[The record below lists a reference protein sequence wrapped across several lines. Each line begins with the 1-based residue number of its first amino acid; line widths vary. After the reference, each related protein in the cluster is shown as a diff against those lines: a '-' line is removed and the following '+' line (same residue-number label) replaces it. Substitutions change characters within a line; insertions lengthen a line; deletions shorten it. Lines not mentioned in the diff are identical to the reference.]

1 MKKAGTMF
9 IKNLRYLY
17 LVGVIAIGLMTIIG
31 TGGGGGGSGGGDDS
45 DSTDET
51 PITLYSEKEITS
63 DGGSISIIDEYNNT
77 IEVTF
82 PKDVLSKATQIS
94 LGVLSEQPDLPIETR
109 YVSAFEIKPY
119 NTELYGSVF
128 VRVNYE
134 NAVQDIN
141 RTVLF
146 RKKTDSLL
154 VPLANHEHFDN
165 KTVRAEAFFLGVFA
179 EGKMSLDQ
187 INNQIDLLL
196 ASKEIDLDQKNATA
210 NTSPIDSICY
220 TEISKAI
227 WGDWKETAF
236 GVLKYYEDAQWLG
249 LPLDVEIWDSICTNI
264 ASAGGQMVLDRCIPE
279 DICDHNYRYT
289 IIDALDTI
297 QRLACIQ
304 NNEVYTQLNNRY
316 KDIVA
321 QCTKDG
327 YLDIRLS
334 ALEVRSLTIGP
345 GTPFYSEIVF
355 DVNGKVPLR
364 IEVVNISGFADVM
377 EKRKGVFDLVNTSG
391 FVTYY
396 PGSSF
401 ERVCQIN
408 VSGYI
413 LVEVAGSKD
422 SSDVYTLL
430 VVTHHY
436 TGQTQDCPSLPTT
449 TCPLEYTKS
458 RIFKVILSP
467 ENDYKD
473 TGTAEGDLEW
483 NISAELLLP

>member
-31 TGGGGGGSGGGDDS
+31 TGGGGGGSGGGDEPD
-45 DSTDET
+45 TIVET
-51 PITLYSEKEITS
+51 PALYNEKEITS
-63 DGGSISIIDEYNNT
+63 DGGSISIVDEYNNT

-210 NTSPIDSICY
+210 NARSIYSTCN
-220 TEISKAI
+220 TEITKAI

-279 DICDHNYRYT
+279 DICDHNYQYT

-316 KDIVA
+316 KDIVTK
-321 QCTKDG
+321 CIKDG
-327 YLDIRLS
+327 ALVIDLS
-334 ALEVRSLTIGP
+334 ALEVTYLTDP
-345 GTPFYSEIVF
+345 LLGTPFYSEIVF
-355 DVNGKVPLR
+355 DVNGVVPLT
-364 IEVVNISGFADVM
+364 IEVVNISGFADIRD
-377 EKRKGVFDLVNTSG
+377 KRKGVFDLVNTSG
-391 FVTYY
+391 FITYN
-396 PGSSF
+396 PGTSI

-422 SSDVYTLL
+422 SSDVYSLQ

-436 TGQTQDCPSLPTT
+436 TGQTLDCPSSPTVT
-449 TCPLEYTKS
+449 SPLKHKKS
-458 RIFKVILSP
+458 RIFKVVLSS
-467 ENDYKD
+467 ENSYKD
-473 TGTAEGDLEW
+473 TARAEGDVEW